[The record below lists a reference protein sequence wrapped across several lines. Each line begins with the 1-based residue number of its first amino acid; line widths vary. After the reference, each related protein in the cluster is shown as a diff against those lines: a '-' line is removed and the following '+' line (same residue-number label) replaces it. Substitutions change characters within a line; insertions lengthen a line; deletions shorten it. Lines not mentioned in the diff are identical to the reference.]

1 MAQNYKLKQGVLLQA
16 FGDASK
22 TVTNDSPHFTDEL
35 ARWYLD
41 HVPGVEKLFAIIP
54 GRANVPDEIRNRP
67 PVRPGPTIIIP
78 PEKEVPKIA
87 DDFIKA
93 AMTDPVTEIIEPKVE
108 VVPEVVPEVKPEIKV
123 IPKVIPKKR
132 VVATKRRK

>member
-22 TVTNDSPHFTDEL
+22 TVTNDSAHFTDEL

-41 HVPGVEKLFAIIP
+41 NIPGVDIYFAIIP
-54 GRANVPDEIRNRP
+54 GRANVPDEIRSRP
-67 PVRPGPTIIIP
+67 PVRSGPTIIVP
-78 PEKEVPKIA
+78 PEKEIPKIT

-93 AMTDPVTEIIEPKVE
+93 AMVDPVVEIIESKVE
-108 VVPEVVPEVKPEIKV
+108 EKIISEV
-123 IPKVIPKKR
+123 IPEKKVIPKKR

>member
-22 TVTNDSPHFTDEL
+22 TVTNDSAHFTDEL

-41 HVPGVEKLFAIIP
+41 NIPGVERYFSVIP

-78 PEKEVPKIA
+78 PEKEVPSIVG
-87 DDFIKA
+87 DFVKS
-93 AMTDPVTEIIEPKVE
+93 VSEPKVVSE
-108 VVPEVVPEVKPEIKV
+108 IVPEVIIEEKITLKVEPEKKV
-123 IPKVIPKKR
+123 IPKVIPKKKA
-132 VVATKRRK
+132 VATKRRK

>member
-1 MAQNYKLKQGVLLQA
+1 MAQNYKLKRGVLLQA

-41 HVPGVEKLFAIIP
+41 HVPGVDRLFAIIP

-67 PVRPGPTIIIP
+67 PGRPGPTIIIP
-78 PEKEVPKIA
+78 PEKEVPKIVE
-87 DDFIKA
+87 DFVKSVSE
-93 AMTDPVTEIIEPKVE
+93 TRTE
-108 VVPEVVPEVKPEIKV
+108 PEVKIVESEIIPEKKV
-123 IPKVIPKKR
+123 VPKATPKKK